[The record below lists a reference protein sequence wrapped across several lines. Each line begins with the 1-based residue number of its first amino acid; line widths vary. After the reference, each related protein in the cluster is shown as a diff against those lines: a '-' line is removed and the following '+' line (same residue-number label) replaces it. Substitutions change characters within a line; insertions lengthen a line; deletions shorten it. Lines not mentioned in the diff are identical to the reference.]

1 MAKRVEL
8 TEQERD
14 FVKAKCGQD
23 VDFNQ
28 LVFYRAR
35 GISTE
40 PISQNTIYDGGVLT
54 REALADFVKLINDPL
69 ENVSLQTMHD
79 TTVLPVGKVIHAD
92 LVDEGDDVSAVY
104 TLFAAST
111 AHPDIIAKMD
121 NGVIDEVSFGFTPKK
136 ILCSECGKNFLD
148 PDVDLWDILTHHCPE
163 CDAIMGQDGA
173 HVVVPAVK
181 TVSELS
187 LVNRGAAKHAKIL
200 DNVYQ
205 MAMSA
210 DKSETI
216 TLTKE
221 GMKNDLLKLNLCS
234 TISKEEVDMT
244 PEELTAAIEAA
255 MSAEKAEQSKL
266 QSTIASLGEEKKAL
280 EEAKQ
285 AAEEAKAALE
295 GEKAALAQEK
305 ADLETAL
312 EEAKKKVENIQGAF
326 DAEIQKV
333 LVAAGLSETV
343 PAELEEKLELL
354 KKAHLTLANIPVDG
368 VSKPADKLEKE
379 NNQADFSAYKVK

>member
-8 TEQERD
+8 TDTIRQYIQ
-14 FVKAKCGQD
+14 AKCGTS

-28 LVFYRAR
+28 LAIYQAR

-40 PISQNTIYDGGVLT
+40 KISQNTLYDKGNLT
-54 REALADFVKLINDPL
+54 REALVDMENLINDPL
-69 ENVSLQTMHD
+69 NNVSIQAMHD
-79 TTVLPVGKVIHAD
+79 TSELPQGKVFHAEV
-92 LVDEGDDVSAVY
+92 VDENNATSALY
-104 TLFAAST
+104 TLFGVST
-111 AHPDIIAKMD
+111 EHPDIINKVD
-121 NGVIDEVSFGFTPKK
+121 NGIIDEVSFGFRPKK
-136 ILCSECGKNFLD
+136 ILCSECGKDFMD
-148 PDVDLWDILTHHCPE
+148 PDVSFMDIIEGHCPE
-163 CDAIMGQDGA
+163 CGAYMGEDDA
-173 HVVVPAVK
+173 HVIVPGIE
-181 TVSELS
+181 TVAELS

-200 DNVYQ
+200 DSVYQ
-205 MAMSA
+205 MAMSE
-210 DKSETI
+210 DHTV

-244 PEELTAAIEAA
+244 PEEITAAIEAA
-255 MSAEKAEQSKL
+255 MSAHKDEQAAL

-280 EEAKQ
+280 EEAKN
-285 AAEEAKAALE
+285 ALE
-295 GEKAALAQEK
+295 AEKATLAQEK

-312 EEAKKKVENIQGAF
+312 EEAKNKAAEVKAAF

-368 VSKPADKLEKE
+368 VSKPADKLNKE
-379 NNQADFSAYKVK
+379 NSEADFSAYKVK

>member
-8 TEQERD
+8 TEEEKN

-54 REALADFVKLINDPL
+54 REALADFIKFINDPL

-104 TLFAAST
+104 TLFAASV
-111 AHPDIIAKMD
+111 AHPDIIAKVD

-136 ILCSECGKNFLD
+136 ILCSECDKNFMD
-148 PDVDLWDILTHHCPE
+148 PDVSLFDILEHRCPE
-163 CDAIMGQDGA
+163 CGAIMGQDGA
-173 HVVVPAVK
+173 HVIVPAIK
-181 TVSELS
+181 SVSELS

-210 DKSETI
+210 DSSEVI

-255 MSAEKAEQSKL
+255 MSAEKEEQNKL

-280 EEAKQ
+280 EEAKN
-285 AAEEAKAALE
+285 ALE

-312 EEAKKKVENIQGAF
+312 EEAKKKAKDIQGAF

-368 VSKPADKLEKE
+368 VSKPADKLE
-379 NNQADFSAYKVK
+379 NNNNKADFSAYKVK